1 MASFSLTSLV
11 LLGLAGLIVAV
22 LAGTRIAGVLR
33 DRDKRDGRLAKIE
46 ARARWNRSDAGEAG
60 ATGSL
65 TGERTDLIGRL
76 GLLLGKRLQPLAL
89 AGQKGVASLRDRL
102 HAAGIYGDYA
112 VPLVLAAKL
121 LGALALGAA
130 GFLLRDVAPMLPD
143 GVIYDT
149 GLVIGTALLGSQA
162 PELILDQIARRRA
175 RRIAGALP
183 DAMDLLVICAEAGLT
198 LENAIARV
206 GEEMKEASPE
216 LGRELERT
224 SADIRIAPSR
234 VQAIQNFA
242 DRTRVAEVRS
252 MASTL
257 MQGQRYGTPLSRSLR
272 ALSSEFRTRRTR
284 EIEEKAQKLPTLMTL
299 PLILLIMPALF
310 IVLMGPAILQVL
322 QQFGS

>member
-1 MASFSLTSLV
+1 MPFSLPVPVVLV
-11 LLGLAGLIVAV
+11 AAIVLFLAV
-22 LAGTRIAGVLR
+22 LAGVRVAAQLR
-33 DRDKRDGRLAKIE
+33 DRDKRDSRLAAIR
-46 ARARWNRSDAGEAG
+46 ARARSSRSGGEGSA

-65 TGERTDLIGRL
+65 TGERTDLLGRL
-76 GLLLGKRLQPLAL
+76 GLVIGERLRPVAV
-89 AGQKGVASLRDRL
+89 AGQQGVASLRQRL

-112 VPLVLAAKL
+112 VPLVIVAKL
-121 LGALALGAA
+121 LGALVLGMV
-130 GFLLRDVAPMLPD
+130 GFLLRDVVPVLPQ
-143 GVIYDT
+143 GLLYET
-149 GLVIGTALLGSQA
+149 GLVLGLALFGSQT
-162 PELILDQIARRRA
+162 PELVLDQAARRRA
-175 RRIAGALP
+175 RRIANALP

-206 GEEMKEASPE
+206 GEEIKEASPE

-234 VQAIQNFA
+234 VQAIQNLA

-252 MASTL
+252 VASTL

-310 IVLMGPAILQVL
+310 IVLIGPAILQVME
-322 QQFGS
+322 QFGG

>member
-1 MASFSLTSLV
+1 MDAFAPISGVLV
-11 LLGLAGLIVAV
+11 GTVAFLLAV
-22 LAGTRIAGVLR
+22 LAGLRIAGVLR
-33 DRDKRDGRLAKIE
+33 DRDKRDTRLGAIR
-46 ARARWNRSDAGEAG
+46 ARARLARSDAAEAG

-65 TGERTDLIGRL
+65 TGERTDVIGRL
-76 GLLLGKRLQPLAL
+76 GAFLGQRLEPVAL

-102 HAAGIYGDYA
+102 HAAGIYGEYA
-112 VPLVLAAKL
+112 LPLVLFAKL
-121 LGALALGAA
+121 VGALVLGVAA
-130 GFLLRDVAPMLPD
+130 FLLRDFVPILPD

-149 GLVIGTALLGSQA
+149 ALVLGLALLGGQA
-162 PELILDQIARRRA
+162 PELTLDQVARRRA
-175 RRIAGALP
+175 RRIANALP

-224 SADIRIAPSR
+224 AADIRIAPSR
-234 VQAIQNFA
+234 VQAIQNLA

-284 EIEEKAQKLPTLMTL
+284 EVEEKAQKLPTLMTL

-322 QQFGS
+322 QQFGG